1 MRSLAPAGPHESW
14 QTSTHRRRTGGSKL
28 RRMRSAKVITPGSA
42 CGRTRLRGDHSG
54 IAAVRGSNDLS
65 HSDSVLVVGAIN
77 TDLVVRVN
85 RAPDAGETITGS
97 RFDIFGGGK
106 GANQA
111 LACARSG

>member
-1 MRSLAPAGPHESW
+1 M
-14 QTSTHRRRTGGSKL
+14 
-28 RRMRSAKVITPGSA
+28 
-42 CGRTRLRGDHSG
+42 
-54 IAAVRGSNDLS
+54 S

-111 LACARSG
+111 LACARSGAATAMLGAVGNDDFGRQRLNDLRADEIDVEGVLVTELV